1 MNPKHCRC
9 PARNLFPVH
18 SLFVQWR
25 SNETHLYYL
34 LVLLFSATGLSS
46 LKAKSSLSFVFD
58 YWWPNFFSVRRMLPL
73 FYQALQFVGCHSS
86 KITKRDVNRGL
97 WLIIWNGGL
106 SKASTLALLM
116 HDQPNKLT
124 TMVIISNSKHKQAKG
139 SLHWNIEFIL
149 PFYLLSK
156 WLRRSIIGVKLL
168 LWVINSFCI
177 YDYVFMI
184 SNINVL
190 F

>member
-1 MNPKHCRC
+1 MKPICTTC
-9 PARNLFPVH
+9 WFCSFP
-18 SLFVQWR
+18 L
-25 SNETHLYYL
+25 LDYL
-34 LVLLFSATGLSS
+34 LWKP
-46 LKAKSSLSFVFD
+46 KAHSLSFSTID
-58 YWWPNFFSVRRMLPL
+58 DLIFFL
-73 FYQALQFVGCHSS
+73 FVECCLSFIKLCNLLVAILQ
-86 KITKRDVNRGL
+86 ITKRDVNRGL